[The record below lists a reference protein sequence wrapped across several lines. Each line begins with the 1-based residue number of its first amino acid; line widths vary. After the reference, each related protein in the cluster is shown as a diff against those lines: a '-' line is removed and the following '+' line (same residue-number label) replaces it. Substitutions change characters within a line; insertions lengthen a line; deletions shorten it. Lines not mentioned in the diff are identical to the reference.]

1 MKKVFT
7 GIGLM
12 LLAIFSLSGCGV
24 VGGKNAS
31 LSVVYGAAAVVSL
44 LLLMICYRLVHKN
57 RKWFMVLFSSVL
69 LVNVG
74 YTFLSVSTGLEMALW
89 ANRVAY
95 LGSVFLPYTMLMII
109 LETTHTAY
117 PKWLRYAL
125 GALAGVVFLIAASP
139 GILPIYYKEVSF
151 AVINGVSV
159 LVKVYGPLHPVYL
172 LYLVG
177 YFSAMVAVIAR
188 AYSHK
193 SFDNT
198 AQAVIV
204 AIAVFVNMGVWFI
217 EQTAHFDFEFLSLS
231 YIISEL
237 FLLGANMM
245 INEHQRIKEQLL
257 QLSTKNTPVAEEIV
271 SEADITEIKD
281 QFIKGYSELT
291 PKEKEV
297 FDMYVAGYGTKEI
310 LAGLNIKENTLKYHN
325 KNIYTKLGITSRK
338 QLVAVY
344 KQLCITQQLSD
355 E

>member
-12 LLAIFSLSGCGV
+12 LFAIFSLSGCGV
-24 VGGKNAS
+24 VGGKDAS

-44 LLLMICYRLVHKN
+44 LLLMVCYRLVHKN

-109 LETTHTAY
+109 LETTHTTY

-125 GALAGVVFLIAASP
+125 GSLAGVVFLIAASP

-151 AVINGVSV
+151 AVVNGVST

-198 AQAVIV
+198 
-204 AIAVFVNMGVWFI
+204 
-217 EQTAHFDFEFLSLS
+217 HRL
-231 YIISEL
+231 
-237 FLLGANMM
+237 
-245 INEHQRIKEQLL
+245 
-257 QLSTKNTPVAEEIV
+257 
-271 SEADITEIKD
+271 
-281 QFIKGYSELT
+281 
-291 PKEKEV
+291 
-297 FDMYVAGYGTKEI
+297 
-310 LAGLNIKENTLKYHN
+310 
-325 KNIYTKLGITSRK
+325 
-338 QLVAVY
+338 
-344 KQLCITQQLSD
+344 
-355 E
+355 